1 MSYIVMECHP
11 GYVIL
16 LDEEGRF
23 LKAANLHYEVGQTI
37 SHPVMMHD
45 EAFKQKKMIQFITSG
60 AATIAACLLLFL
72 GADYYQSYMAAYSS
86 IYLSINPEVQ
96 IDLNKHGMAVRLTG
110 TNEDGRTLLEGYN
123 GKGKDK
129 VTIADEL
136 IDRAIEMGF
145 LSEGGRISFSIDT
158 PDDVLFQEYGVE
170 LRSEITSYL
179 DGRITVTIE
188 IYDHHTAKPA
198 ADESVPSTETA
209 VPTVVTPNPNK
220 NQESAA
226 PASTQDSTTDYDDTD
241 YGPNNDGVTDYN
253 DTDYGPNNDGVTDY
267 QDTDYGPNNDGVTD
281 YNDTDYGPN
290 NDGVTDYQDTDYG
303 PNNDGI
309 TNYSDTDYGANN
321 NGTTD
326 ESNKDSE
333 DDHDDNDE
341 ESDHSDSQYE
351 ENDNDEDSDED
362 NED

>member
-37 SHPVMMHD
+37 SHPVMMHA

-72 GADYYQSYMAAYSS
+72 GAGYYQSYMAAYSS

-96 IDLNKHGMAVRLTG
+96 IDLNRHGMAVRLTG

-158 PDDVLFQEYGVE
+158 PDDVLFQEYGVQ

-179 DGRITVTIE
+179 DGRISVTIE

-209 VPTVVTPNPNK
+209 VPTIVTPNPSK
-220 NQESAA
+220 NPESAA

-241 YGPNNDGVTDYN
+241 YN
-253 DTDYGPNNDGVTDY
+253 
-267 QDTDYGPNNDGVTD
+267 DTDYGPNNDGVTD

-309 TNYSDTDYGANN
+309 TNYSDTDYGTNN
-321 NGTTD
+321 NGATD
-326 ESNKDSE
+326 ESSKDSE

-341 ESDHSDSQYE
+341 DSDHSDSQYE
-351 ENDNDEDSDED
+351 ENDNDEDSNED

>member
-72 GADYYQSYMAAYSS
+72 GAGYYQSYMAAYSS

-179 DGRITVTIE
+179 DGRISVTIE

-209 VPTVVTPNPNK
+209 VPTVVTPNPSK
-220 NQESAA
+220 NPESAA
-226 PASTQDSTTDYDDTD
+226 PASTQDSTTDYDDTDYNDTD

-253 DTDYGPNNDGVTDY
+253 DTDYGPNNDGI
-267 QDTDYGPNNDGVTD
+267 TD

-321 NGTTD
+321 NGATD
-326 ESNKDSE
+326 ESSKDSE

-341 ESDHSDSQYE
+341 DSDHSDSQYE

>member
-72 GADYYQSYMAAYSS
+72 GAGYYQSYMAAYSS

-179 DGRITVTIE
+179 DGRISVTIE

-209 VPTVVTPNPNK
+209 VPTVVTPNPSK
-220 NQESAA
+220 NPESAA
-226 PASTQDSTTDYDDTD
+226 PASTQDSTTDYDDTDYNDTD

-253 DTDYGPNNDGVTDY
+253 DTDYGPNNDGI
-267 QDTDYGPNNDGVTD
+267 TD

-341 ESDHSDSQYE
+341 DSNHSDSQYE

>member
-72 GADYYQSYMAAYSS
+72 GAGYYQSYMAAYSS

-145 LSEGGRISFSIDT
+145 LSEGGRIAFSIDT
-158 PDDVLFQEYGVE
+158 PDDVLFQEYGVQ

-179 DGRITVTIE
+179 DGRISVTIE

-209 VPTVVTPNPNK
+209 VPTVVTPNPSK
-220 NQESAA
+220 NPESAA

-241 YGPNNDGVTDYN
+241 YN
-253 DTDYGPNNDGVTDY
+253 
-267 QDTDYGPNNDGVTD
+267 DTDYGPNNDGVTD

-309 TNYSDTDYGANN
+309 TNYSDTDYGTNN
-321 NGTTD
+321 NGATD
-326 ESNKDSE
+326 ESSKDSE

-341 ESDHSDSQYE
+341 DSDHSDSQYE

>member
-72 GADYYQSYMAAYSS
+72 GAGYYQSYMAAYSS

-179 DGRITVTIE
+179 DGRISVTIE

-209 VPTVVTPNPNK
+209 VPTVVTPNPSK
-220 NQESAA
+220 NPESAA

-241 YGPNNDGVTDYN
+241 YN

-267 QDTDYGPNNDGVTD
+267 NDTDYGPNNDGVTD

-321 NGTTD
+321 NGATD
-326 ESNKDSE
+326 ESSKDSE

-341 ESDHSDSQYE
+341 DSDHSDSQYE